1 MTGPGPARRILA
13 LGGGG
18 FANAVEDWPLD
29 ELVPKL
35 SARRRPRMCLLPTA
49 SGDPEHQIER
59 FYRAFGPLGCELSH
73 VSLFRLSGRP
83 PNLRRHLLAQDVV
96 YVGGGSMLNLLALWR
111 VHGLDRW
118 LCEAW
123 ELGVLLCGVSA
134 GAMCWFEAGIT
145 RTFGLPGPAAGL
157 GLLPGSLSVHHAGD
171 PARAGEYR
179 VRVAAGMPG
188 GYAADDGVGLL
199 FEGSELARAV
209 TSRPGALAWSVKLEK
224 GRLAQRPIEPVL
236 LSAEGRPGGSVPAS
250 IAEYRE
256 AAQRRSSVRRNSL
269 RAIPPV

>member
-1 MTGPGPARRILA
+1 MTRTEPARRILA

-29 ELVPKL
+29 EVVPTL
-35 SARRRPRMCLLPTA
+35 SARPRPRMCLLPTA
-49 SGDPEHQIER
+49 SGDPEDQIEH
-59 FYRAFGPLGCELSH
+59 FYRAFGPLDCELSH
-73 VSLFRLSGRP
+73 VSLFRLSGQTP
-83 PNLRRHLLAQDVV
+83 DLRRHLLSRDVV

-111 VHGLDRW
+111 VHGVDKV

-123 ELGVLLCGVSA
+123 ELGVMLCGVSA

-157 GLLPGSLSVHHAGD
+157 GLLPGSLSVHHSGD
-171 PARAGEYR
+171 SARAAEYR
-179 VRVAAGMPG
+179 ARVAAGMPG

-199 FEGSELARAV
+199 FEGRKLAQAV
-209 TSRPGALAWSVKLEK
+209 TSRPGALAWRVTLED
-224 GRLAQRPIEPVL
+224 GRLTQRAIEPARL
-236 LSAEGRPGGSVPAS
+236 GAEGRPGATVPAS

-269 RAIPPV
+269 RSMPPV